1 MSYEMIALLMFG
13 AMLVLLVTGQR
24 VFAAIG
30 FVAMA
35 AALMLYGLYTIF
47 NAMAF
52 SWIMQRPR

>member
-35 AALMLYGLYTIF
+35 AALMLYGPGAIELLPGF
-47 NAMAF
+47 WF
-52 SWIMQRPR
+52 